1 MKKKDKSKYLA
12 MTDISIEGNVATWN
26 LNAIGL
32 VNGTYLGTFKFKCF
46 LTPSERLAAGR
57 LYRELLGPNA
67 ALASIVE
74 DNLSFTLSQL
84 RFRIIEAPNFW
95 TNAVGLNGLMGDLPD
110 QNVVDMVLEAA
121 VNAELKYVAQLE
133 EKKEEAIKKAKK
145 TAEALL
151 NEKDKKGPLED
162 EDDED

>member
-95 TNAVGLNGLMGDLPD
+95 TNAVGLNGLM
-110 QNVVDMVLEAA
+110 VLEAA